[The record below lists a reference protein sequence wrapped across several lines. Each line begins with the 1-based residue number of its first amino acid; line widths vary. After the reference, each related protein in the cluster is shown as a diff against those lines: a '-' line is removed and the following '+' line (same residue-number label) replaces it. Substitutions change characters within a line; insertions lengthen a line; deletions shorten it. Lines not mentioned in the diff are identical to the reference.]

1 MNNTID
7 FKTAKTIDSMS
18 KKLDHIDD
26 AVTGFFSIM
35 HMAMKNELGS
45 AEPYFAATSPV
56 LDLTVIRPD
65 DILVGDYYIPDLKLP
80 EEHRLIGKY
89 GRLHREYLR
98 EVHPVR
104 LNTLILTGELWTYL
118 ADLNE
123 QAQERLDTIMEQMK
137 TAEGVT
143 EELKRTSQMEW
154 VQRCNNIH
162 NRAEEIVLHEMIY
175 CGRMIMT
182 N

>member
-1 MNNTID
+1 
-7 FKTAKTIDSMS
+7 MS
-18 KKLDHIDD
+18 HTSAALSACQGSWISVQILKPYVSLTLFNIWSPS
-26 AVTGFFSIM
+26 SIP
-35 HMAMKNELGS
+35 G
-45 AEPYFAATSPV
+45 P
-56 LDLTVIRPD
+56 R
-65 DILVGDYYIPDLKLP
+65 VGDYYIPDLKLP
-80 EEHRLIGKY
+80 EEHRPIGKY
-89 GRLHREYLR
+89 GRMHREYLR
-98 EVHPVR
+98 EVHPAR

-137 TAEGVT
+137 AAEGVT

-175 CGRMIMT
+175 S
-182 N
+182 

>member
-65 DILVGDYYIPDLKLP
+65 DAPHILAKDEAESLKKTL
-80 EEHRLIGKY
+80 EEAGA
-89 GRLHREYLR
+89 
-98 EVHPVR
+98 EV
-104 LNTLILTGELWTYL
+104 
-118 ADLNE
+118 
-123 QAQERLDTIMEQMK
+123 
-137 TAEGVT
+137 
-143 EELKRTSQMEW
+143 ELK
-154 VQRCNNIH
+154 
-162 NRAEEIVLHEMIY
+162 
-175 CGRMIMT
+175 
-182 N
+182 

>member
-65 DILVGDYYIPDLKLP
+65 DAPHILACFDEADEGIGISENEPLGFRYNPKQVVKLMGQRYLVG
-80 EEHRLIGKY
+80 
-89 GRLHREYLR
+89 
-98 EVHPVR
+98 PVIFYR
-104 LNTLILTGELWTYL
+104 TDGHSTIVSLTVEDIYRFQTYL
-118 ADLNE
+118 ESHSTTLMADGQKLTCICI
-123 QAQERLDTIMEQMK
+123 D
-137 TAEGVT
+137 
-143 EELKRTSQMEW
+143 
-154 VQRCNNIH
+154 
-162 NRAEEIVLHEMIY
+162 
-175 CGRMIMT
+175 
-182 N
+182 